1 VEASTGGPEQE
12 ASKAV
17 SGSSIGGQDS
27 SISSDLPA
35 EEQAPASAR
44 TRRAGQRQPQG
55 ARLWCHL
62 FLNKRHPDFDLVPML
77 IGRSGCNMR
86 EIYQATNAKIRVR
99 GRGSGHL
106 EVDGSKEAPVPL
118 MVAVTSEG
126 GYQVHFRTAVE
137 MTISK
142 LKEVQQLFVQF
153 CQQRNLS
160 ESLTRERN
168 TC

>member
-1 VEASTGGPEQE
+1 
-12 ASKAV
+12 
-17 SGSSIGGQDS
+17 
-27 SISSDLPA
+27 
-35 EEQAPASAR
+35 
-44 TRRAGQRQPQG
+44 
-55 ARLWCHL
+55 
-62 FLNKRHPDFDLVPML
+62 ML